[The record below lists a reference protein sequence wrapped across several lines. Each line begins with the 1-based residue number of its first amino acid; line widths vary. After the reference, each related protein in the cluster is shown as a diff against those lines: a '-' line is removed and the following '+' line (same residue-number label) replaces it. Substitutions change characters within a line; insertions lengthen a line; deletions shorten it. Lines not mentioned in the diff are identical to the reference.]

1 VYFDAN
7 RDGEQQPGEAGVA
20 NVEIMLDGR
29 YRIVTDAAGRFELPV
44 VATGDHRLT
53 VNLDS
58 VPLPWGLAAGSEK
71 GVSVAVPL
79 RGRAEVRI
87 PVVKVD

>member
-1 VYFDAN
+1 
-7 RDGEQQPGEAGVA
+7 
-20 NVEIMLDGR
+20 MLDGR

-58 VPLPWGLAAGSEK
+58 VPLPWGLAPGGEK
-71 GVSVAVPL
+71 GVIVAIPL